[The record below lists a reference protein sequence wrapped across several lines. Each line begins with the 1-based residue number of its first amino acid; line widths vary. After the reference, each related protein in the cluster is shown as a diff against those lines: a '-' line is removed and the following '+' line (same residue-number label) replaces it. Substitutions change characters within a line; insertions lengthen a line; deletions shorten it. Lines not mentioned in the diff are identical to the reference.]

1 MVSNR
6 PRGALIHHTN
16 PLLLTHLFFLSLSV
30 CLCVQVTLG
39 EIMSVFGLCTM
50 LSEGLLVRISVPY
63 FGEKASMQ
71 IGA

>member
-1 MVSNR
+1 M
-6 PRGALIHHTN
+6 
-16 PLLLTHLFFLSLSV
+16 
-30 CLCVQVTLG
+30 TLG

-71 IGA
+71 IGTLQHLPTGSPSDHQTC